1 MRKQTLTA
9 VFLAA
14 VFFVLGLAGSVE
26 QGAGLGRMALAIPAL
41 LVMALVVNRCAKLY

>member
-9 VFLAA
+9 VFCVA
-14 VFFVLGLAGSVE
+14 VFFVLGIAGSVE

-41 LVMALVVNRCAKLY
+41 LVMALVVNKYTRFY